1 MKWSA
6 PHSAYKNPDLATVRK
21 RNEGFGVE
29 FKDTRRSVEVFYRFA
44 DIQDPPLRFVIGKDA
59 IVATRKKYAEVMA
72 TVDRFEG
79 WSEGLEA

>member
-6 PHSAYKNPDLATVRK
+6 PHPAYQSPNLATVRQ
-21 RNEGFGVE
+21 RNEGLGVE

-44 DIQDPPLRFVIGKDA
+44 DIQDPPLHLAVGKDA
-59 IVATRKKYAEVMA
+59 IVATRKKYAEMMA
-72 TVDRFEG
+72 AVDRFET

>member
-1 MKWSA
+1 MKWST
-6 PHSAYKNPDLATVRK
+6 PHSAYKSPDLATSRQ

-29 FKDTRRSVEVFYRFA
+29 FKDTRRSVEVFYCFA
-44 DIQDPPLRFVIGKDA
+44 DIQDPPLHLVVGKDA

-72 TVDRFEG
+72 AVDRFEA

>member
-1 MKWSA
+1 MGWPA
-6 PHSAYKNPDLATVRK
+6 PHPAYKNPDLATVRK

-44 DIQDPPLRFVIGKDA
+44 DIADPPLHFVVGKDA
-59 IVATRKKYAEVMA
+59 ISATRKKYAEMMA
-72 TVDRFEG
+72 TVDRFEA